1 MRNQTMK
8 TEGVPETVPE
18 PVFGP
23 TFTKTDDTLE
33 YMSVILN
40 QGSASQALKI
50 STHANTPMWLNKKL
64 YTKLDTELSYDV
76 RPMNRFEL

>member
-40 QGSASQALKI
+40 QGSAS
-50 STHANTPMWLNKKL
+50 
-64 YTKLDTELSYDV
+64 
-76 RPMNRFEL
+76 